1 MRTPF
6 KLSQVRTPPPHGEPA
21 VRETAR
27 PHLNPLGVVDER
39 GEDDDAE
46 NEEENEEHQ
55 LLGRGPEGL
64 DQDLE
69 SGRVSGQ
76 LEEPQDSDDG
86 EELEHVGVLQ
96 VGGQLLEHQVDVE
109 AERGDVVDDV
119 DAERQR
125 KHDYHN

>member
-1 MRTPF
+1 MLFAANRI
-6 KLSQVRTPPPHGEPA
+6 
-21 VRETAR
+21 RETAR

-86 EELEHVGVLQ
+86 EELPPPPSVATPPPPTNLGELFPLSLYYSVYN
-96 VGGQLLEHQVDVE
+96 
-109 AERGDVVDDV
+109 
-119 DAERQR
+119 
-125 KHDYHN
+125 KKT